1 MGLWH
6 KLIQSISFS
15 VATPEGRQRLEPLDF
30 ALRVAVL
37 VTIIAVVIDT
47 AGLFI
52 LSLLGL
58 VTDLANGLMLGTTLS
73 ATIAFTLALI
83 IGWINA
89 REVKLLAQSHE
100 RFLHLSH
107 TDALT
112 GLNNRLGL
120 YANCAR
126 LDTQYCV
133 AFVDIDRFKSVN
145 DRYGHLAGDMVISSV
160 AAMIRDCFDETAY
173 IARLGGEEFVVV
185 QELAPQDFLELCE
198 KARAG
203 SWRHRWISR
212 ACGSGP
218 PSLWV
223 WLSGR
228 IGRFSRKSCTMPI
241 WRFTTRN
248 DRGAIASVLPA
259 RRSAARPS
267 HRICHCRMEKAAKPG
282 FAAFPVG
289 LRLAQTSSLRESRMQ
304 ASVMRAETHR

>member
-120 YANCAR
+120 YASCAR

-198 KARAG
+198 KARARIAATPVDFQG
-203 SWRHRWISR
+203 MRISAAVSMGVAFR
-212 ACGSGP
+212 ANWEIFEKVMHNADMA
-218 PSLWV
+218 LYDAKR
-223 WLSGR
+223 SGR
-228 IGRFSRKSCTMPI
+228 
-241 WRFTTRN
+241 N
-248 DRGAIASVLPA
+248 
-259 RRSAARPS
+259 
-267 HRICHCRMEKAAKPG
+267 RIC
-282 FAAFPVG
+282 FAGQKVS
-289 LRLAQTSSLRESRMQ
+289 RQTV
-304 ASVMRAETHR
+304 A